1 MYATDRVNS
10 GQCEWQRPESDRGI
24 FVGDGNIPAAPGSV
38 RTPTAEVPHV
48 PTSPH
53 HDAGFART
61 LAPLLVALVF
71 WVHMFVPAGIAMP
84 TLYVVPI
91 LLFIRTGRFWEPLLV
106 AVAASAATIAG
117 PYLPHAGGSMQIDR
131 FNLPLELAIVWLSAG
146 VVAYHRVT
154 SDRWNG
160 QIGRKQ
166 TALEQTIVR
175 LEELRHAL
183 DQAAIVAATD
193 QRGAITYVN
202 DKFCEISKYSRAE
215 LLGQDHRIINS
226 AYHSK
231 EFMST
236 LWRTIA
242 HGNVW
247 RGEIRNR
254 AKDGTFYWVD
264 TTIVPFLDERG
275 KPRQYLAIRS
285 DITQRKAAEAKLAE
299 QAALTQLGQLA
310 AVVAHE
316 VRNPL
321 AGLRGTLEVLQPRV
335 SASLKDRD
343 VIQVMIERIDTL
355 NAKVNDILRFARP
368 QPPLLLSLE
377 VARIVEE
384 AVESACASIGRDRPQ
399 VTFAGDSALVRADPE
414 MLRAA
419 LLNLLLN
426 ACQAGSTQ
434 VEIRTSSDAKV
445 CRIEVLDNG
454 CGIPQDVVAHM
465 FEAFYTTKKA
475 GTGLGLPI
483 VKRLMELQDGT
494 VRLQPRHGGG
504 TVAEVTLLLSSQAAT
519 LSETTVPAS

>member
-1 MYATDRVNS
+1 MRATDRVNS
-10 GQCEWQRPESDRGI
+10 GRDERRRRKSNGEILVP
-24 FVGDGNIPAAPGSV
+24 DGNIPAAQGPWS
-38 RTPTAEVPHV
+38 TLTAKVLQVP
-48 PTSPH
+48 PSPH
-53 HDAGFART
+53 HNARLART
-61 LAPLLVALVF
+61 LAPIIVAAVF
-71 WVHMFVPAGIAMP
+71 WLHTSVPAGVAVP
-84 TLYVVPI
+84 ALYVVPI

-106 AVAASAATIAG
+106 AVAASGATIAG
-117 PYLPHAGGSMQIDR
+117 PYLPHAGGSMPIDR
-131 FNLPLELAIVWLSAG
+131 LNLPLELAIVWLSAG
-146 VVAYHRVT
+146 AVAYHRVT
-154 SDRWNG
+154 SDRWSG
-160 QIGRKQ
+160 HIARKQ

-175 LEELRHAL
+175 LEELRDAL

-193 QRGAITYVN
+193 QRGVITYVN
-202 DKFCEISKYSRAE
+202 DKFCDISKYSRGE

-226 AYHSK
+226 GYHSK

-242 HGNVW
+242 HGGVW

-264 TTIVPFLDERG
+264 TTIVPFRDERG

-299 QAALTQLGQLA
+299 QAALAQLGQLA

-335 SASLKDRD
+335 SASPRDRD
-343 VIQVMIERIDTL
+343 VIKVMIERIDTL
-355 NAKVNDILRFARP
+355 NGKVNDILRFARP
-368 QPPLLLSLE
+368 QMPLLQPLK
-377 VARIVEE
+377 VTPIIEE
-384 AVESACASIGRDRPQ
+384 AVESACASIGPDRPD
-399 VTFAGDSALVRADPE
+399 VALTGDSALVRADPE

-426 ACQAGSTQ
+426 ACQAGSTH
-434 VEIRTSSDAKV
+434 VEIRTSSDAMM

-454 CGIPQDVVAHM
+454 SGIPQDVIAHM

-494 VRLQPRHGGG
+494 VRLQARAGGG
-504 TVAEVTLLLSSQAAT
+504 TAAEVTLLLAEPAAT
-519 LSETTVPAS
+519 PNEATPPAP